1 MKNKP
6 LAKPTVRP
14 GKSKATTAAQT
25 LRPKA
30 RVRTVDAEVKKVA
43 KVARSAI
50 SENIHKTAMGL
61 LAAGVIDKQTMRK
74 FDETCIVELPVVSP
88 DQVRR
93 IREKWHV
100 SQPVLAKQMGTSA
113 STVKKWENGANPVKG
128 PAAIVLRLIEKN
140 GFESLSHML
149 A

>member
-1 MKNKP
+1 MKKKP
-6 LAKPTVRP
+6 LTKPTVRSE
-14 GKSKATTAAQT
+14 KNKATAAV
-25 LRPKA
+25 RVVRAKA
-30 RVRTVDAEVKKVA
+30 KIRAVDADVKKVP
-43 KVARSAI
+43 RSVI

-113 STVKKWENGANPVKG
+113 STVKKWESGDNPVKG
-128 PAAIVLRLIEKN
+128 PAAIV
-140 GFESLSHML
+140 
-149 A
+149 

>member
-1 MKNKP
+1 MKKKP
-6 LAKPTVRP
+6 LTKPAVRL
-14 GKSKATTAAQT
+14 GKSKATTSVGI
-25 LRPKA
+25 LRVKTK
-30 RVRTVDAEVKKVA
+30 VRAVDAEVKKVP
-43 KVARSAI
+43 RSVI

-74 FDETCIVELPVVSP
+74 FDETCIVELPVVTP

-113 STVKKWENGANPVKG
+113 STVKKWENGDNPVKG

-140 GFESLSHML
+140 GFESLIHML

>member
-1 MKNKP
+1 MKKRP
-6 LAKPTVRP
+6 LTKPTVRL
-14 GKSKATTAAQT
+14 GKSKATAVGRVLTA
-25 LRPKA
+25 KA
-30 RVRTVDAEVKKVA
+30 RIRAVDAEVKKVP
-43 KVARSAI
+43 RSVI

-74 FDETCIVELPVVSP
+74 FDESCIVELPVVSP

-113 STVKKWENGANPVKG
+113 STDRKE
-128 PAAIVLRLIEKN
+128 R
-140 GFESLSHML
+140 F
-149 A
+149 

>member
-6 LAKPTVRP
+6 IMKSAVRP
-14 GKSKATTAAQT
+14 AKSKVTPVAQV
-25 LRPKA
+25 LRAKA
-30 RVRTVDAEVKKVA
+30 KIRAVDAEIKKVP
-43 KVARSAI
+43 RSVI

-113 STVKKWENGANPVKG
+113 STVKKWENGDNPVKG